1 MDTLLLYH
9 TSPEP
14 ITRIH
19 EHGTFGDFL
28 CFAVRPY
35 YTTCAPDP
43 RGYSLE
49 IPKAQIIEARGFF
62 FHEDAD
68 KLDPIVQQ
76 VVRMVGCD
84 EDIAEDLLSGV
95 KSLSDIDSVES
106 DADLDFHIQ
115 RLQGNAARTLGYRA
129 VLTFDEQGSMYLIS
143 MLGHED
149 ELRDV
154 TEEWKQAQETSQ
166 DIEGCHPFS

>member
-19 EHGTFGDFL
+19 EHGVFGDFL

-35 YTTCAPDP
+35 YTTCASDP
-43 RGYSLE
+43 RVYSLE

-76 VVRMVGCD
+76 VVRMVG
-84 EDIAEDLLSGV
+84 
-95 KSLSDIDSVES
+95 
-106 DADLDFHIQ
+106 
-115 RLQGNAARTLGYRA
+115 NAAKTLGYRA
-129 VLTFDEQGSMYLIS
+129 ALTFDEQGSMYLIS